1 MAVRLLSRLEAR
13 RALQRLGAVVRGGS
27 RAAFEVAWS
36 EYLPKSTEANFRA
49 SRVHE
54 AWTREKY
61 ARFDC
66 GERIP
71 SDWRQHS

>member
-36 EYLPKSTEANFRA
+36 EYPAQKHRGQFPGL
-49 SRVHE
+49 
-54 AWTREKY
+54 
-61 ARFDC
+61 AR
-66 GERIP
+66 
-71 SDWRQHS
+71 S